1 MSNHVSTSMLLC
13 CHCHSDL
20 GGGTA
25 VICVSCHS
33 KRCPGCALIVLGSQ
47 GVGNSEYGPC
57 TGCCPFTGTPCSE
70 QNVIV
75 VDLSAQ
81 NSAGTGTYLSVLGA
95 LANGDLDL
103 AMRQLN
109 SQIKLLTMSMAAVG
123 PALAAA
129 LRGNAEAKKGIVASL
144 QDKINALGKA
154 KKIFFK

>member
-1 MSNHVSTSMLLC
+1 MFLC
-13 CHCHSDL
+13 CHCNTDL

-25 VICVSCHS
+25 VICLSCHS
-33 KRCPGCALIVLGSQ
+33 KLCPGCALVVLGSQ
-47 GVGNSEYGPC
+47 GVGHSEYGPC
-57 TGCCPFTGTPCSE
+57 SGSCPFTGTPCSE

-81 NSAGTGTYLSVLGA
+81 DSAGTGTYLSVVGA

-103 AMRQLN
+103 AMNQVH
-109 SQIKLLTMSMAAVG
+109 SQMKLLTMSMAAVG
-123 PALAAA
+123 PVLAST
-129 LRGNAEAKKGIVASL
+129 LSGNAEAKRGIVANL